1 MELIELKGIGKTT
14 AVKLNDFGLTDVMD
28 LLFHLPLRY
37 EDRTRITSIEDLVG
51 FSYAQVEGEITK
63 SYVTQG
69 ARPILVCEI
78 DDGTAFMQL
87 KFFNFYYSQKIKMK
101 AGMRIRAYGE
111 VKHGM
116 YGMEIIHPEFS
127 LGEKQPA
134 LAKALT
140 PVYPKSEGIS
150 QKLLQKAAAQA
161 IDLLKTGTFGLKELL
176 PQSWLQENLMPTLEE
191 ALAFVH
197 RPPSDA
203 DVMLLLNHTHPAQ
216 QRLKIEEIL
225 AHFLAMHQA
234 RTAVQQLGANAVPID
249 PEVKQQLLDLLP
261 FELTGAQARVV
272 NEIHQDMALN
282 HPMQRLVQGDV
293 GSGKTVVAAL
303 AMQGALTHGKQA
315 AMMAPTEI
323 LAEQHLITLK
333 GYFPDHTVV
342 FLSGKIK
349 GKTRQET
356 LEKIA
361 STADVI
367 IGTHALFQADVIY
380 RDLALVI
387 IDEQHRFGVHQRLML
402 KQKGQISP
410 KTVDGTSEEN
420 DADLVPHSLIMTAT
434 PIPRTLAQI
443 AYANLDVSVIDE
455 LPPNRKVI
463 NTVLLDN
470 QKMPQLAERIRQAC
484 DKGEQAYWVCTLIE
498 ESEHMR
504 AKAAQDTFDELK
516 DWFPDLEVGLIHGR
530 LKSDDK
536 QAVMDRFKAGK
547 IQVLVATTV
556 IEVGVDVANAS
567 LMVIENAER
576 LGLSQLHQ
584 LRGRV
589 GRGNRQSHCVLMYQ
603 APLSEHAQVRL
614 QTMRETNDGFKIA
627 QQDLKLRGPGEILGT
642 RQKGSMEFRF
652 SNPEQDAELF
662 KQAKAMAVE
671 LMAKNPEICE
681 QIIQRWQRQAQELAK
696 V

>member
-1 MELIELKGIGKTT
+1 MEPTELKGIGQTT
-14 AVKLNDFGLTDVMD
+14 AVKLHEFGLTDVMD

-37 EDRTRITSIEDLVG
+37 EDKTKITDIDDLVG
-51 FSYAQVEGEITK
+51 SSYAQVEGEITK

-69 ARPILVCEI
+69 RRPILVCEI
-78 DDGTAFMQL
+78 DDGSGFMQL

-127 LGEKQPA
+127 LGDKQPS
-134 LAKALT
+134 LAESLT
-140 PVYPKSEGIS
+140 PIYPKSEGIS

-161 IDLLKTGTFGLKELL
+161 INLLDQGAFQLDELL
-176 PQSWLQENLMPTLEE
+176 PAQWLSVQQMPTLSD
-191 ALAFVH
+191 ALKFVH
-197 RPPSDA
+197 KPPPDA
-203 DVMLLLNHTHPAQ
+203 DVMKLINHTHPAQ

-234 RTAVQQLGANAVPID
+234 RTAVQQLKAPVLSITA
-249 PEVKQQLLDLLP
+249 EQKQQLLSRLP
-261 FELTGAQARVV
+261 FELTAAQGRVV
-272 NEIHQDMALN
+272 SEIHQDMALN

-303 AMQGALTHGKQA
+303 AIQAALAQGKQA
-315 AMMAPTEI
+315 VMMAPTEI
-323 LAEQHLITLK
+323 LAEQHLLTLI
-333 GYFPDHTVV
+333 GYFPDQQVV

-349 GKTRQET
+349 GKTRTET
-356 LEKIA
+356 LQKIA
-361 STADVI
+361 SSADVI

-402 KQKGQISP
+402 KKKGQA
-410 KTVDGTSEEN
+410 EN
-420 DADLVPHSLIMTAT
+420 DQTEAVVPHSLIMTAT

-455 LPPNRKVI
+455 LPPGRKVI

-470 QKMPQLAERIRQAC
+470 NKLPQLADRIRKAC
-484 DKGEQAYWVCTLIE
+484 DTGEQAYWVCTLIE
-498 ESEHMR
+498 ESEHLR
-504 AKAAQDTFDELK
+504 AKAAQDTYQELQ

-536 QAVMDRFKAGK
+536 QAVMDRFKANE
-547 IQVLVATTV
+547 IQLLIATTV
-556 IEVGVDVANAS
+556 IEVGVDVPNAS

-603 APLSEHAQVRL
+603 APLSENAQVRL

-627 QQDLKLRGPGEILGT
+627 EQDLRLRGPGEILGT

-662 KQAKAMAVE
+662 KQAKSMAAD
-671 LMAKNPEICE
+671 LMAQNPAVCE
-681 QIIQRWQRQAQELAK
+681 QIVQRWQRQAQELAK

>member
-1 MELIELKGIGKTT
+1 MELTRLKGIGQTT
-14 AVKLNDFGLTDVMD
+14 ADKLHTLGIDDVIDM
-28 LLFHLPLRY
+28 LFHLPLRY
-37 EDRTRITSIEDLVG
+37 EDKTCITAIADLTG
-51 FSYAQVEGEITK
+51 FGHAQVEGEIVK

-69 ARPILVCEI
+69 RRPILVVEVA
-78 DDGTAFMQL
+78 DESAVMQL
-87 KFFNFYYSQKIKMK
+87 KFFNFYYSQKIKMR
-101 AGMRIRAYGE
+101 AGLRIRAYGE

-134 LAKALT
+134 LAKSLT

-150 QKLLQKAAAQA
+150 QKLLQKAAAQTVQMLQQGELA
-161 IDLLKTGTFGLKELL
+161 LRELL
-176 PQSWLQENLMPTLEE
+176 PTEWLAQQGMPGLRE
-191 ALAFVH
+191 ALMFVH
-197 RPPSDA
+197 QPPAGA
-203 DVMLLLNHTHPAQ
+203 DVMKLLNQSHPAQ

-234 RTAVQQLGANAVPID
+234 RTAVQQSAAPELPIN
-249 PEVKQQLLDLLP
+249 QQQNQLLLSQLP
-261 FELTGAQARVV
+261 FELTAAQQRVV
-272 NEIHQDMALN
+272 QEIQADMSRGF
-282 HPMQRLVQGDV
+282 PMQRLVQGDV

-303 AMQGALTHGKQA
+303 AMQAGLVHGKQVV
-315 AMMAPTEI
+315 MMAPTEI
-323 LAEQHLITLK
+323 LAEQHLVTLK
-333 GYFPDHTVV
+333 EYFKDKQVV

-349 GKTRQET
+349 GKARVDVLAQ
-356 LEKIA
+356 IA
-361 STADVI
+361 GEADVI
-367 IGTHALFQADVIY
+367 IGTHALFQPDVIY

-402 KQKGQISP
+402 KEKGQNN
-410 KTVDGTSEEN
+410 TT
-420 DADLVPHSLIMTAT
+420 LPHSLIMTAT

-470 QKMPQLAERIRQAC
+470 HKIQPLAERIRNAC
-484 DKGEQAYWVCTLIE
+484 KNGEQAYWVCTLIE

-504 AKAAQDTFDELK
+504 AKAAQDTYEALQQQ
-516 DWFPDLEVGLIHGR
+516 FPDLTVGLVHGR

-536 QAVMDRFKAGK
+536 QAVMDAFKANE
-547 IQVLVATTV
+547 IQLLVATTV
-556 IEVGVDVANAS
+556 IEVGVDVPNAS

-589 GRGNRQSHCVLMYQ
+589 GRGNRQSHCVLVYQ
-603 APLSEHAQVRL
+603 APLSENAQVRL
-614 QTMRETNDGFKIA
+614 QTMRETNDGFIIA
-627 QQDLKLRGPGEILGT
+627 QKDLQLRGPGEILGT

-652 SNPEQDAELF
+652 SDPEQDAQLFEQAKQMAAELLQANPEVCDQIIERWE
-662 KQAKAMAVE
+662 KQAKT
-671 LMAKNPEICE
+671 
-681 QIIQRWQRQAQELAK
+681 LAK